1 MKTAH
6 ILLLAILIVIALGVG
21 FYIGNSSSNSSGVL
35 MEDVVTDTQNSSGD
49 GTPAVAE
56 EGTTISTN
64 NLTDGQKR
72 LLGLLGVDADNIV
85 VTPAMEA
92 CANAKVGE
100 VRMQE
105 IIAGA
110 TPSLGEGADLLA
122 CYKQ

>member
-1 MKTAH
+1 M
-6 ILLLAILIVIALGVG
+6 LAIVVVLALGVG
-21 FYIGNSSSNSSGVL
+21 FYIGQNGTGAVSEQAIDITTDEPATEASAAGSNSG
-35 MEDVVTDTQNSSGD
+35 ETT
-49 GTPAVAE
+49 VA

-72 LLGLLGVDADNIV
+72 LLGLLGVDADNLV

-100 VRMQE
+100 ARMQE